1 MDRGVP
7 KDQLAGDMEN
17 VVKEPGL
24 TRSWAQGHLVS
35 EHQTDSS
42 DLPLSGG
49 SPWRYPGCGA
59 DRTQGR

>member
-35 EHQTDSS
+35 TPDRQLRSATLGG
-42 DLPLSGG
+42 LPLEV
-49 SPWRYPGCGA
+49 PWVWCRQ
-59 DRTQGR
+59 DTR